1 MVSGSDG
8 EMEIEKRA
16 STRKVL
22 KSGACSI
29 DRVLRL
35 IEHATIELASDCTA
49 THRVDDAGAT
59 IRWRNETMTFDKI
72 YCHAHGFRPLSVS
85 SAIRRHTEIV
95 FTVGYK
101 CIGYSWNP
109 V

>member
-1 MVSGSDG
+1 
-8 EMEIEKRA
+8 MEIEKRA

-35 IEHATIELASDCTA
+35 IEHATIELASDCIA
-49 THRVDDAGAT
+49 SHRVDDSET
-59 IRWRNETMTFDKI
+59 IRWQNETMTFDKI
-72 YCHAHGFRPLSVS
+72 YCHAHDFRPLSLSIS
-85 SAIRRHTEIV
+85 STIHRHTEIV

-101 CIGYSWNP
+101 CIGYS
-109 V
+109 